1 MGPARASRQFP
12 MTHLGKRWIKDTVGQ
27 FLHTQTMVGIR
38 NKKPAKHHTTHMV
51 KVVFNGCNI
60 LWEIII
66 SSRIPS
72 FMCVVTST
80 AILAPTIFIKVAWP
94 PRWHTR
100 LNYGVQ
106 IVSLETEI
114 KLKLY
119 VPPNSQD
126 QHRSVLQLA
135 FHTESAGVLVE
146 WNRPLNMANFYYT
159 QPRPGSNFIS
169 CVACHNVTDQN
180 QPLLHNGIMG
190 QAMCILKYHC
200 PWSPGHLFNPWQG
213 FVILSVT

>member
-51 KVVFNGCNI
+51 KVVFDGCNI

-72 FMCVVTST
+72 FMCVGTST

-119 VPPNSQD
+119 VSPNSQD

-135 FHTESAGVLVE
+135 LHTESAGVLVK
-146 WNRPLNMANFYYT
+146 WSRPLNMANFYYT
-159 QPRPGSNFIS
+159 NPARAATLLVALLVTMWPTRINHCFIMES
-169 CVACHNVTDQN
+169 WFKRCAFWNIIAHG
-180 QPLLHNGIMG
+180 LRGICLTPDR
-190 QAMCILKYHC
+190 AL
-200 PWSPGHLFNPWQG
+200 
-213 FVILSVT
+213 